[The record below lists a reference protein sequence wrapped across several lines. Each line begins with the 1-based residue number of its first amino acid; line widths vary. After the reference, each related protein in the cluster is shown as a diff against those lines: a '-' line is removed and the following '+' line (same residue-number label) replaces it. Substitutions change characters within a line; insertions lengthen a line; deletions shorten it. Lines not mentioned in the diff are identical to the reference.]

1 MDAATIQEAFGRAV
15 MAGCLVVSVA
25 LVAAGLALVAKRA
38 VRWSARTVRRVGVA
52 TFLAIG
58 ILAAW
63 ATYTGTPTLQDKSD
77 AASRREGEAETNR
90 ILGGGMLLQTTG
102 DDGVTRSHG
111 DTETRDGV
119 SGASSP
125 GEVSDAVPPSGP
137 DLSVSVSPCDL
148 ESTPSI
154 RPLTD
159 ADYAASFALARI
171 GTGETWD
178 FAPPPGAEVSDDWTR
193 FGAARDWFRASWHV
207 DDGAWGAGFAFPFGT
222 NVLGALTVFS
232 HGTARHDLTWH
243 GRFASLRNAVNY
255 YSSEEDVLENSDG
268 GVHSVASASYAWMNQ
283 ETRKGVWPMPLP
295 GNNEAGWEFND
306 FYKVDNPYSGQGESY
321 RMPRPPAQADLIGTD
336 SLVVAPFFAPFDD
349 MSICVTNRLAS
360 LPGKARLLGDAI
372 PAESY
377 ATGRNPVP
385 GWEERSHGNE
395 NQDMIL
401 FREPSC
407 SGSWT
412 HGFIKDMS
420 YFYVQQLFL
429 DVVRR
434 MKE

>member
-1 MDAATIQEAFGRAV
+1 MDVSGLQESFGRAV
-15 MAGCLVVSVA
+15 MAGCLAVSVA

-38 VRWSARTVRRVGVA
+38 VRWSARTIRKVGVA

-90 ILGGGMLLQTTG
+90 LLGGGMLLQTTG

-137 DLSVSVSPCDL
+137 DLSVSVSPCDP
-148 ESTPSI
+148 ESAPSL

-159 ADYAASFALARI
+159 ADYAAGFALARI

-222 NVLGALTVFS
+222 NVVGALTVFS
-232 HGTARHDLTWH
+232 HGTVRPDTTDASSFISPFDADLGIVPETNTVFRLQPESMNSCSMSLIDQGAHLAQGISARTPASGAVKWGGELLEQRMYDLNST
-243 GRFASLRNAVNY
+243 
-255 YSSEEDVLENSDG
+255 DVLQNG
-268 GVHSVASASYAWMNQ
+268 IGRPN
-283 ETRKGVWPMPLP
+283 
-295 GNNEAGWEFND
+295 GWISRSN
-306 FYKVDNPYSGQGESY
+306 G
-321 RMPRPPAQADLIGTD
+321 
-336 SLVVAPFFAPFDD
+336 
-349 MSICVTNRLAS
+349 
-360 LPGKARLLGDAI
+360 LLG
-372 PAESY
+372 
-377 ATGRNPVP
+377 T
-385 GWEERSHGNE
+385 WGNRWLHS
-395 NQDMIL
+395 DM
-401 FREPSC
+401 
-407 SGSWT
+407 
-412 HGFIKDMS
+412 KDMA
-420 YFYVQQLFL
+420 YFYVFKFFEIVKGKGNL
-429 DVVRR
+429 
-434 MKE
+434 